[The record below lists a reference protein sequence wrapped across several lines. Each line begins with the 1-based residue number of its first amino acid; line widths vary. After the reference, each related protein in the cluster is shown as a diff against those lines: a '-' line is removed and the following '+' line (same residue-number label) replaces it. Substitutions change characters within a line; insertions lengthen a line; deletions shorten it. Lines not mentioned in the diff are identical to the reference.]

1 MSERRRIP
9 SCCSTG
15 RATRLHRGVEA
26 IEWAAPG
33 AILAVLPKCPACV
46 AAYVALA
53 TGVGVSVS
61 AATYLRTG
69 TIVVCAASL
78 LFLAARTVWRRVA

>member
-1 MSERRRIP
+1 MSARERSSCVCAGKATWRR
-9 SCCSTG
+9 
-15 RATRLHRGVEA
+15 RGVEA
-26 IEWAAPG
+26 VEWAVPG
-33 AILAVLPKCPACV
+33 AILAVLPKCPICIAM
-46 AAYVALA
+46 YVALA

-78 LFLAARTVWRRVA
+78 LFLAVRTVWRQFA